1 MYSRTKQISIFYIV
15 EIIPRSLSSHRPRE
29 VGPGYLLEQT
39 RLQKTVPSKVGLL
52 LWPGEALL
60 FLIPHWPRF
69 TPCVRRRGAYSP
81 YLKCIKRAGKSP
93 YTTSACQKTHHI
105 TSGRFTPANIPPPGC
120 SNTSSQKASSIFP
133 KVLNA
138 RGFVAVAVTRASP
151 STRRNVIGH
160 QVQSGSRG
168 WGEEPPPPERKPTA
182 NAGGRSV
189 PTAPRAS
196 EPGTA
201 PASHSPYSP
210 PQRAARRRGRKC
222 VTRPRPSLSRSSF
235 APSRRCSGPAPCS
248 RSPGTPKPGALLLA
262 ARPNEKAVAPRGELG
277 KTRMWRALGPNQG
290 WRQGFVS

>member
-168 WGEEPPPPERKPTA
+168 WGEEPPPRKETH
-182 NAGGRSV
+182 R
-189 PTAPRAS
+189 
-196 EPGTA
+196 
-201 PASHSPYSP
+201 
-210 PQRAARRRGRKC
+210 QRRGKERPNR
-222 VTRPRPSLSRSSF
+222 TQSLGARHRPRLPQPILTS
-235 APSRRCSGPAPCS
+235 AAGCS
-248 RSPGTPKPGALLLA
+248 A
-262 ARPNEKAVAPRGELG
+262 ARPEVRHQAPAEPL
-277 KTRMWRALGPNQG
+277 
-290 WRQGFVS
+290 